1 MSLLDARHRAFVDET
16 MRLVSGALGARRLVF
31 YGVDRDWNLR
41 DYVTQGVP
49 EAMHQ
54 SYLRKMVA
62 FDPLHVRRIAPHAAA
77 VTRWKEAARG
87 AAPEHVQVFARF
99 LRRYEVVDSLEL
111 MFREGATI
119 VAGLNV
125 AWTERDA
132 RPTRATLALASKL
145 QRYIEFTLTSRLSS
159 TRDARLEAARA
170 FGLTAREHEVA
181 RLVCQGHTNA
191 AIATCLEIET
201 STVKTHLLRIFEKCQ
216 VDSRAGL
223 VGRLSD
229 LDA

>member
-1 MSLLDARHRAFVDET
+1 MSLADARHRPFVDET
-16 MRLVSGALGARRLVF
+16 MQLVSGALGAGRLVF

-49 EAMHQ
+49 DAMHQ
-54 SYLRKMVA
+54 GYLRKMVA
-62 FDPLHVRRIAPHAAA
+62 FDPLHIQRIAPHAAP
-77 VTRWKEAARG
+77 VTRWDDAART
-87 AAPEHVQVFARF
+87 ASPEHVHVFARF
-99 LRRYEVVDSLEL
+99 LRRYQVVDSLEL

-125 AWTERDA
+125 AWTDRDA
-132 RPTRATLALASKL
+132 RPTRATVALAGKL
-145 QRYIEFTLTSRLSS
+145 QRYIEFTLQSRLAS
-159 TRDARLEAARA
+159 TRNARLEAARA

-181 RLVCQGHTNA
+181 LLVCDGHTNA
-191 AIATCLEIET
+191 AVATCLGIEP

-223 VGRLSD
+223 VGRLSEP
-229 LDA
+229 AS

>member
-1 MSLLDARHRAFVDET
+1 MSLADARHRPFIDET
-16 MRLVSGALGARRLVF
+16 MQLVRGALGAGQLVF
-31 YGVDRDWNLR
+31 YSVDRDWNLR
-41 DYVTQGVP
+41 DFVTQDVP

-62 FDPLHVRRIAPHAAA
+62 FDPLHIQRIARHAEP
-77 VTRWKEAARG
+77 VTRWKDAARG
-87 AAPEHVQVFARF
+87 AAPEHVHVFARF
-99 LRRYEVVDSLEL
+99 LRRYQVVDSLEL

-132 RPTRATLALASKL
+132 RPTQATVALAGQL
-145 QRYIEFTLTSRLSS
+145 QRYIEFTLSSRLASIRS
-159 TRDARLEAARA
+159 ARREAAGA
-170 FGLTAREHEVA
+170 FGLTPREQEVA

-191 AIATCLEIET
+191 AVATCLGIQV
-201 STVKTHLLRIFEKCQ
+201 STVKTHLLRMFEKCQ

-229 LDA
+229 PEA